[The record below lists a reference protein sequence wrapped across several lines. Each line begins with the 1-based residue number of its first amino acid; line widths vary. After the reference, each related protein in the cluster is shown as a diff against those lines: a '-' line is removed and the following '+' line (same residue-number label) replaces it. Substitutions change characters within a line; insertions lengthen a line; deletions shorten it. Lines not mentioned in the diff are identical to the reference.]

1 MSATEAALATR
12 SIETTERGDF
22 AALLNREFRPKSE
35 RAKEEVESAVRT
47 LAEQVLNRS
56 DVVGEDV
63 SQTIKAYIAEIDRTL
78 TEQLNQILH
87 HADLQQ
93 LEGAWRGLHYLV
105 NNTET
110 DQQLKIR
117 VLNISKKELGK
128 VLKRYK
134 GYRVGSEPHLQ
145 ESLRTGI
152 WPAWRRA
159 VWVPGRR
166 LLLRPESAGCGT
178 AQRYCAGGRC
188 RARTVHCRRRAQ
200 IDGHGQLERAL
211 QSARSGQDFSTPDYA
226 AWRSLRESED
236 SSTSVWPC
244 RARSRVYLTA
254 RPPARW
260 KTSISRK
267 TPPAR
272 IPTSTPGRMPPMRW
286 R

>member
-12 SIETTERGDF
+12 STETTERGDF

-134 GYRVGSEPHLQ
+134 GTAWDQSPIFKKVYEQ
-145 ESLRTGI
+145 E
-152 WPAWRRA
+152 
-159 VWVPGRR
+159 
-166 LLLRPESAGCGT
+166 
-178 AQRYCAGGRC
+178 Y
-188 RARTVHCRRRAQ
+188 
-200 IDGHGQLERAL
+200 GQLGGEPYGCL
-211 QSARSGQDFSTPDYA
+211 VGDYYFDQSPPDVELLNGIAQVA
-226 AWRSLRESED
+226 AAAHAPFIAAAAPKLMGMDNWSELSNPRD
-236 SSTSVWPC
+236 LAKIFPD
-244 RARSRVYLTA
+244 
-254 RPPARW
+254 
-260 KTSISRK
+260 
-267 TPPAR
+267 
-272 IPTSTPGRMPPMRW
+272 
-286 R
+286 

>member
-134 GYRVGSEPHLQ
+134 GTAWDQSPIFKKVYEQ
-145 ESLRTGI
+145 E
-152 WPAWRRA
+152 
-159 VWVPGRR
+159 
-166 LLLRPESAGCGT
+166 
-178 AQRYCAGGRC
+178 Y
-188 RARTVHCRRRAQ
+188 
-200 IDGHGQLERAL
+200 GQLGGEPYGCL
-211 QSARSGQDFSTPDYA
+211 VGDYYFDQSPPDVELLNGIAQVAAAAHAPFIAAAAPKLMGMDNWSELSNPRDLAKIFPRPITLHGARCANPKTP
-226 AWRSLRESED
+226 
-236 SSTSVWPC
+236 STSVWPC

>member
-12 SIETTERGDF
+12 SAETTEQDDF

-117 VLNISKKELGK
+117 VLNISK
-128 VLKRYK
+128 
-134 GYRVGSEPHLQ
+134 
-145 ESLRTGI
+145 
-152 WPAWRRA
+152 
-159 VWVPGRR
+159 
-166 LLLRPESAGCGT
+166 
-178 AQRYCAGGRC
+178 
-188 RARTVHCRRRAQ
+188 
-200 IDGHGQLERAL
+200 
-211 QSARSGQDFSTPDYA
+211 
-226 AWRSLRESED
+226 
-236 SSTSVWPC
+236 
-244 RARSRVYLTA
+244 
-254 RPPARW
+254 
-260 KTSISRK
+260 
-267 TPPAR
+267 
-272 IPTSTPGRMPPMRW
+272 
-286 R
+286 